1 MLTMQQ
7 TSHVKIRLCIN
18 VSADWPVPLCIFA
31 YNKGM
36 FSNDGV
42 H

>member
-1 MLTMQQ
+1 MLTRQR
-7 TSHVKIRLCIN
+7 TTHVKIRLCIK

-31 YNKGM
+31 YDKDM
-36 FSNDGV
+36 FSNDGA